1 MRFDKFIDTFTLIK
15 DAKTKELLITP
26 KTKLKIA
33 ATRLGIASGY
43 YIDPPGVNMFREL
56 GRDELGRMKYACY
69 RGTNGL
75 EVIINKIKLI
85 YILNCIQVFNC
96 INHLSL
102 LKRVIT
108 DTYVISYEDTD
119 AVQSLPTISSDT
131 STSDGI

>member
-1 MRFDKFIDTFTLIK
+1 MQHDSGLIHIWLSNRLLHYSGHDRVNQLSRFDKFIDTFTLIK

-33 ATRLGIASGY
+33 ATRLAIASGY

-75 EVIINKIKLI
+75 EVIIEIGKV
-85 YILNCIQVFNC
+85 YIL
-96 INHLSL
+96 
-102 LKRVIT
+102 
-108 DTYVISYEDTD
+108 
-119 AVQSLPTISSDT
+119 
-131 STSDGI
+131 